1 MSKHT
6 IASLS
11 ALVMELTTRLTTMEA
26 RIVELETVKVI
37 PAVKTQKK
45 QKKQKEIAADE
56 VVSSDTESKK
66 LPNPTGPAAFNAY
79 KTKFIQEHPDVP
91 KDKQLYEATIAYRME
106 KDNLTREAAE
116 EQFASAKAKRSSKSK
131 KETVVEPVVEP
142 VVRTADSSTYSSNA
156 SVKMPWELDTST
168 TNQMFDDEVREK
180 LDAVKREIDGHT
192 YYISKTNTCFIFK
205 DFTIDSALAVGT
217 YNEKKNTVRLNKDG
231 KSHFA

>member
-37 PAVKTQKK
+37 PAVKT

-91 KDKQLYEATIAYRME
+91 KDKQL
-106 KDNLTREAAE
+106 NL
-116 EQFASAKAKRSSKSK
+116 
-131 KETVVEPVVEP
+131 
-142 VVRTADSSTYSSNA
+142 
-156 SVKMPWELDTST
+156 W
-168 TNQMFDDEVREK
+168 
-180 LDAVKREIDGHT
+180 
-192 YYISKTNTCFIFK
+192 
-205 DFTIDSALAVGT
+205 
-217 YNEKKNTVRLNKDG
+217 
-231 KSHFA
+231 